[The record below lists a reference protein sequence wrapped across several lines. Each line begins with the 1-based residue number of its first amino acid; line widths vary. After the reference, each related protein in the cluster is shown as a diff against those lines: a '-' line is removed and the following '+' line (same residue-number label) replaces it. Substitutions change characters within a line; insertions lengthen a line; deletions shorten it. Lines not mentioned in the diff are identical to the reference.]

1 MSELFGFGKEGD
13 LLGPPLKRRC
23 FAERRPS
30 VRASSLAVKSPVGN
44 ARDLIMSDPGAN
56 IFAALLSW
64 KVEGTRA
71 RDSPG
76 RERNGRYE

>member
-30 VRASSLAVKSPVGN
+30 IRASSLAVKS
-44 ARDLIMSDPGAN
+44 RDLIMSDPGAN
-56 IFAALLSW
+56 IAALLSARVV
-64 KVEGTRA
+64 KRRKAKRA
-71 RDSPG
+71 LKKRKPK
-76 RERNGRYE
+76 